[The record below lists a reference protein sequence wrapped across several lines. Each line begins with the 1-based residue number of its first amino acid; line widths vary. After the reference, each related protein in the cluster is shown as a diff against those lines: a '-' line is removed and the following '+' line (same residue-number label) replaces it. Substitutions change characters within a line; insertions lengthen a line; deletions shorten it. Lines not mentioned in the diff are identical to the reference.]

1 MGKCCTISCSRSFW
15 TCW

>member
-1 MGKCCTISCSRSFW
+1 MGKCCTISCCRSFW